1 MGTCLQVPYRV
12 PAPAVAPSKTT
23 AASAETEKMNE
34 PFSLV
39 ASDTDY
45 IASTAAS
52 ADAPRLMRIPR
63 PTELACSVTRI
74 FSARVFRVISHLS
87 HFVTPVKH
95 VPYRCVPSQ
104 KRRAS

>member
-1 MGTCLQVPYRV
+1 MPYKVPV
-12 PAPAVAPSKTT
+12 PAVPPSETA

-34 PFSLV
+34 PFELV
-39 ASDTDY
+39 VSDTDY

-52 ADAPRLMRIPR
+52 ADAPRLVRIP

-95 VPYRCVPSQ
+95 VPY
-104 KRRAS
+104 